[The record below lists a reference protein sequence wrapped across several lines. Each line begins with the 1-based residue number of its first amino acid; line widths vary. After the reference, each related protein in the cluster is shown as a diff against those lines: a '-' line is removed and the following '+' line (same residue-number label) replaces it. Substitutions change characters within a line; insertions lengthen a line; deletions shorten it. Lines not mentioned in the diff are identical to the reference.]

1 MTSTA
6 IPNKIEGTL
15 HKEADVINNTEK
27 RSDMIENGLVYFA
40 RKGSEDALGD
50 KICMRPDKANRH
62 GFICGAT
69 GTGKSVTLKVLAES
83 FSEIGVP
90 VFMSDVKGDMA
101 GIAAA
106 GEDNENMQSRLDRFE
121 IRDSFEY
128 KGYPVSV
135 FDIYAEKGTP
145 LRTTVS
151 EMGPQLFSQVLDLN
165 DTQTE
170 LMQVIFKIADD
181 LGLIL
186 TDTKDMKAMIQ
197 YAADHSD
204 EFKMDYGLI
213 PQQSASTIIRAIV
226 SLEAEGADMFFGEPA
241 IDIRDFFLTAPDGRG
256 IINIL
261 EAETLINKPRLYS
274 AFMLYLLSELF
285 EVLPEVGDPE
295 KPKIVFFFDEA
306 HLLFKNAS
314 KSLLEKIEQV
324 VKLIRSKG
332 VSIFF
337 VTQSPGDIP
346 GAVMSQL
353 GNKIEHGLHAYTP
366 AEQRALKAAADAFR
380 ENPEFNTEEQLQN
393 LGTGEAVVSMLD
405 EKGAPSMAEYV
416 FVLPPQSR
424 MGALTDE
431 ERADAIAG
439 SPLNDKYLEMVDNVS
454 AYEVITG
461 KAPAAQPQGEVIE
474 GGYTNV
480 SGIPAGE
487 MTARQMVEDAEAVE
501 ISVDVET
508 ADTAASQAAAQAAPE
523 QIEVQTEQAVK
534 ASGSKSKKKVKTYDD
549 EEAESGSGG
558 IGGLADNL
566 LGKSGTRQVVRSTGS
581 SIGREIGKTVGEAVL
596 GKKGRT
602 IGGNIGS
609 AIGRNLFGTLT
620 KKK

>member
-1 MTSTA
+1 MT
-6 IPNKIEGTL
+6 
-15 HKEADVINNTEK
+15 D
-27 RSDMIENGLVYFA
+27 NGLIYFA
-40 RKGSEDALGD
+40 RKGDGETLGD

-83 FSEIGVP
+83 FSELGVP

-101 GIAAA
+101 GIAVA
-106 GEDNENMQSRLDRFE
+106 GDDSESMQKKIDRFG
-121 IRDSFEY
+121 IRDTFTY
-128 KGYPVSV
+128 RGFPVSI

-151 EMGPQLFSQVLDLN
+151 EMGPVLFSQVLDLN

-186 TDTKDMKAMIQ
+186 TDTKDMKATLQ
-197 YAADHSD
+197 YCADHSA

-213 PQQSASTIIRAIV
+213 PQQSASAIIRAIV
-226 SLEAEGADMFFGEPA
+226 ALESEGADTFFGEPA

-261 EAETLINKPRLYS
+261 DAETLIIKPRLYS

-285 EVLPEVGDPE
+285 EMLPEVGDPE
-295 KPKIVFFFDEA
+295 KPKMVFFFDEA

-346 GAVMSQL
+346 GSVMSQL

-366 AEQRALKAAADAFR
+366 AEQKALNAAAEAFR
-380 ENPEFNTEEQLQN
+380 ENPEFDTKELMQS

-405 EKGAPSMAEYV
+405 EKGAPSVAEYA
-416 FVLPPQSR
+416 FILPPESR
-424 MGALTDE
+424 MGALSDE
-431 ERADAIAG
+431 ERRNAVSY
-439 SPLNDKYLEMVDNVS
+439 SPLNNKYLEMVDNVS

-461 KAPAAQPQGEVIE
+461 RVPGAAAAPGAGSYTAPDGQVYGNTSGIPAAEPAAQPAADDGITVELEPAVTQPAAREPKVRPAAKAEDE
-474 GGYTNV
+474 GGSTL
-480 SGIPAGE
+480 SDI
-487 MTARQMVEDAEAVE
+487 
-501 ISVDVET
+501 
-508 ADTAASQAAAQAAPE
+508 
-523 QIEVQTEQAVK
+523 
-534 ASGSKSKKKVKTYDD
+534 
-549 EEAESGSGG
+549 
-558 IGGLADNL
+558 ADNY
-566 LGKSGTRQVVRSTGS
+566 LGKSGTKQVIRSTGS
-581 SIGREIGKTVGEAVL
+581 TIGREIGKTIGEAVL

-609 AIGRNLFGTLT
+609 AIGRNLLGTLT
-620 KKK
+620 GRK

>member
-1 MTSTA
+1 
-6 IPNKIEGTL
+6 
-15 HKEADVINNTEK
+15 
-27 RSDMIENGLVYFA
+27 MIDNGLIYFA
-40 RKGSEDALGD
+40 RKIDGETLAD

-101 GIAAA
+101 GIAVA
-106 GEDNENMQSRLDRFE
+106 GEDNEGMQKRMDRFE
-121 IRDSFEY
+121 IRDSFNY
-128 KGYPVSV
+128 QGYPVSI

-181 LGLIL
+181 LGLVLI
-186 TDTKDMKAMIQ
+186 DTKDMKAMIQ

-261 EAETLINKPRLYS
+261 DAETLINKPRLYS

-285 EVLPEVGDPE
+285 ELLPEVGDPE

-380 ENPEFNTEEQLQN
+380 ENPAFNTEEQLQN
-393 LGTGEAVVSMLD
+393 LGTGEAVVSTLD
-405 EKGAPSMAEYV
+405 EKGAPSVAEYV
-416 FVLPPQSR
+416 AILPPQSR

-431 ERADAIAG
+431 ERSSAVEQ
-439 SPLNDKYLEMVDNVS
+439 SPLNSKYLEMVDNVS

-461 KAPAAQPQGEVIE
+461 KAQAAAPAGEPAP
-474 GGYTNV
+474 GGFTNV
-480 SGIPAGE
+480 SGIPEGE
-487 MTARQMVEDAEAVE
+487 TTRQIVLEAEQADA
-501 ISVDVET
+501 
-508 ADTAASQAAAQAAPE
+508 
-523 QIEVQTEQAVK
+523 IEVNVDLGEPSAT
-534 ASGSKSKKKVKTYDD
+534 ASKSKSKKSVET
-549 EEAESGSGG
+549 EESGG
-558 IGGLADNL
+558 IGGIAEGL
-566 LGKSGTRQVVRSTGS
+566 LGKSGARQVARSTGG

-620 KKK
+620 KK

>member
-1 MTSTA
+1 MRIVMSVKKGEKTKGSA
-6 IPNKIEGTL
+6 NKMVDNG
-15 HKEADVINNTEK
+15 
-27 RSDMIENGLVYFA
+27 MIYFA
-40 RKGSEDALGD
+40 RKGDGETLSDRIYL
-50 KICMRPDKANRH
+50 RPDKANRH

-83 FSEIGVP
+83 FSQLGVP

-101 GIAAA
+101 GIAVP
-106 GEDNENMQSRLDRFE
+106 GDDNEGMQKRLDRFE
-121 IRDSFEY
+121 IRDTFMY
-128 KGYPVSV
+128 QGYPVSI

-151 EMGPQLFSQVLDLN
+151 EMGPLLFSQVLDLN

-181 LGLIL
+181 LGLLLI
-186 TDTKDMKAMIQ
+186 DTKDMKATLQ
-197 YAADHSD
+197 YCADHSD

-213 PQQSASTIIRAIV
+213 PQQSASAIIRAIV
-226 SLEAEGADMFFGEPA
+226 ALESEGADRFFGEPA

-261 EAETLINKPRLYS
+261 DAETLINKPRLYS

-295 KPKIVFFFDEA
+295 KPKMVFFFDEA

-366 AEQRALKAAADAFR
+366 AEQKALQAAADAFR
-380 ENPEFNTEEQLQN
+380 ENPEFDTKALMQN
-393 LGTGEAVVSMLD
+393 LGTGEAVVSTLD
-405 EKGAPSMAEYV
+405 EKGAPSMAEYA
-416 FVLPPQSR
+416 FVLPPESR
-424 MGALTDE
+424 MGALTEE
-431 ERADAIAG
+431 ERTAAVAN
-439 SPLNDKYLEMVDNVS
+439 SPLNSKYLDMVDNIS
-454 AYEVITG
+454 AYERITG
-461 KAPAAQPQGEVIE
+461 RMPQAAAP
-474 GGYTNV
+474 GYTVTAPDGQVYGNT
-480 SGIPAGE
+480 SGIPA
-487 MTARQMVEDAEAVE
+487 AEPQAQPAATPYEAQPE
-501 ISVDVET
+501 ISIDVDTQYVQPVQPEPVT
-508 ADTAASQAAAQAAPE
+508 RPAAN
-523 QIEVQTEQAVK
+523 VQPV
-534 ASGSKSKKKVKTYDD
+534 D
-549 EEAESGSGG
+549 EGRSTLGE
-558 IGGLADNL
+558 IADNY
-566 LGKSGTRQVVRSTGS
+566 LGKAGTKQVIRSTGS
-581 SIGREIGKTVGEAVL
+581 TIGREIGKTIGEAVL

-609 AIGRNLFGTLT
+609 AIGRNLLGTLT
-620 KKK
+620 GSKK

>member
-1 MTSTA
+1 
-6 IPNKIEGTL
+6 
-15 HKEADVINNTEK
+15 
-27 RSDMIENGLVYFA
+27 MIDNGLIYFS
-40 RKGSEDALGD
+40 KKIDGEMLSD

-101 GIAAA
+101 GIAVA
-106 GEDNENMQSRLDRFE
+106 GEDNEGMQKRMDRFE
-121 IRDSFEY
+121 IRDSFNY
-128 KGYPVSV
+128 QGYPVSI

-181 LGLIL
+181 LGLVLI
-186 TDTKDMKAMIQ
+186 DTKDMKAMIQ

-261 EAETLINKPRLYS
+261 DAETLINKPRLYS

-285 EVLPEVGDPE
+285 ELLPEVGDPE

-380 ENPEFNTEEQLQN
+380 ENPAFNTEEQLQN
-393 LGTGEAVVSMLD
+393 LGTGEAVVSTLD
-405 EKGAPSMAEYV
+405 EKGAPSVAEYV
-416 FVLPPQSR
+416 AILPPQSR

-431 ERADAIAG
+431 ERTTAVEQ
-439 SPLNDKYLEMVDNVS
+439 SPLNCKYLEMVDNVS

-461 KAPAAQPQGEVIE
+461 KAQAAAPAGEPAP
-474 GGYTNV
+474 GGFTNV
-480 SGIPAGE
+480 SGIPEGE
-487 MTARQMVEDAEAVE
+487 TTRQIVLEAEQADAVE
-501 ISVDVET
+501 VNVDLAEP
-508 ADTAASQAAAQAAPE
+508 AAA
-523 QIEVQTEQAVK
+523 TSK
-534 ASGSKSKKKVKTYDD
+534 SKSKKSVET
-549 EEAESGSGG
+549 EESGG
-558 IGGLADNL
+558 IGGLAEGL
-566 LGKSGTRQVVRSTGS
+566 LGKSGARQVVRSTGG

-609 AIGRNLFGTLT
+609 AIGRNLFGTLS
-620 KKK
+620 KR

>member
-1 MTSTA
+1 MV
-6 IPNKIEGTL
+6 
-15 HKEADVINNTEK
+15 D
-27 RSDMIENGLVYFA
+27 NGMVYFA
-40 RKGSEDALGD
+40 RKGDGETLGD

-83 FSEIGVP
+83 FSQIGVP

-101 GIAAA
+101 GIAVA
-106 GEDNENMQSRLDRFE
+106 GDDSEGMQKRLDRFE
-121 IRDSFEY
+121 IRDEFQFR
-128 KGYPVSV
+128 GYPVSI
-135 FDIYAEKGTP
+135 FDIYAQKGTP

-151 EMGPQLFSQVLDLN
+151 EMGPLLFSQVLDLN

-186 TDTKDMKAMIQ
+186 IDTKDMKATLQ
-197 YAADHSD
+197 YCADHSD

-213 PQQSASTIIRAIV
+213 PQQSASAIIRAIV
-226 SLEAEGADMFFGEPA
+226 ALESEGADRFFGEPA

-261 EAETLINKPRLYS
+261 DAETLINKPRLYS

-295 KPKIVFFFDEA
+295 KPKMVFFFDEA

-366 AEQRALKAAADAFR
+366 AEQKALNAAAEAFR
-380 ENPEFNTEEQLQN
+380 VNPEFDTKELMQN
-393 LGTGEAVVSMLD
+393 LGTGEAVVSVLD
-405 EKGAPSMAEYV
+405 EKGAPSMAEYA
-416 FVLPPQSR
+416 FILPPESR
-424 MGALTDE
+424 MGAITDE
-431 ERADAIAG
+431 ERKSAVEY
-439 SPLNDKYLEMVDNVS
+439 SPLNSKYLEMVDNVS

-461 KAPAAQPQGEVIE
+461 RVPGAAAAPEAETITAPDGQVYGNTSGIPAAEPAPQPEISYDVETQPAAQPAVQHEVRPAAKAEEEGKSAIGE
-474 GGYTNV
+474 
-480 SGIPAGE
+480 
-487 MTARQMVEDAEAVE
+487 
-501 ISVDVET
+501 
-508 ADTAASQAAAQAAPE
+508 
-523 QIEVQTEQAVK
+523 
-534 ASGSKSKKKVKTYDD
+534 
-549 EEAESGSGG
+549 
-558 IGGLADNL
+558 LADSY
-566 LGKSGTRQVVRSTGS
+566 LGKSGTRQVIRSTGS
-581 SIGREIGKTVGEAVL
+581 TIGREIGKTIGEAVL

-609 AIGRNLFGTLT
+609 AIGRNLLGTLT
-620 KKK
+620 SKK

>member
-1 MTSTA
+1 
-6 IPNKIEGTL
+6 
-15 HKEADVINNTEK
+15 
-27 RSDMIENGLVYFA
+27 MIDNGMIYFA
-40 RKGSEDALGD
+40 REGNDEGVIGG

-83 FSEIGVP
+83 FSQLGVP

-101 GIAAA
+101 GIAVA
-106 GEDNENMQSRLDRFE
+106 GDDNEGMQKRLDRFS
-121 IRDSFEY
+121 IRDEFVYE
-128 KGYPVSV
+128 GYPVSI
-135 FDIYAEKGTP
+135 FDIYAQKGTP

-186 TDTKDMKAMIQ
+186 IDTKDMKAMLQ

-204 EFKMDYGLI
+204 DFKMDYGNI
-213 PQQSASTIIRAIV
+213 PQQTASTIIRAIV
-226 SLEAEGADMFFGEPA
+226 ALEAEGADKFFGEPA
-241 IDIRDFFLTAPDGRG
+241 IDIRDFFLQAPDGRG

-261 EAETLINKPRLYS
+261 DAETLINKPRLYS

-285 EVLPEVGDPE
+285 DVLPEIGNPE
-295 KPKIVFFFDEA
+295 KPRIVFFFDEA

-346 GAVMSQL
+346 NAVMSQL

-366 AEQRALKAAADAFR
+366 AEQRVVKAAADAFR
-380 ENPEFNTEEQLQN
+380 VNPEFDTEQLLLG
-393 LGTGEAVVSMLD
+393 LGTGEAVVSLLD
-405 EKGAPSMAEYV
+405 EKGAPSVAQHA
-416 FVLPPQSR
+416 FVLPPESR

-431 ERADAIAG
+431 ERATLVQESI
-439 SPLNDKYLEMVDNVS
+439 LNSKYETMIDDVS

-461 KAPAAQPQGEVIE
+461 RAAKTPVQAG
-474 GGYTNV
+474 GGYTYSADFNT
-480 SGIPAGE
+480 P
-487 MTARQMVEDAEAVE
+487 
-501 ISVDVET
+501 VET
-508 ADTAASQAAAQAAPE
+508 PQP
-523 QIEVQTEQAVK
+523 EQAVEVEVTQEREPEPEK
-534 ASGSKSKKKVKTYDD
+534 TVASAKEVEEQGSAIGNM
-549 EEAESGSGG
+549 AE
-558 IGGLADNL
+558 NL
-566 LGKSGTRQVVRSTGS
+566 LGRSGTRQVVRSTGG
-581 SIGREIGKTVGEAVL
+581 SIGREVGKVIGEAVL
-596 GKKGRT
+596 GKKGKT
-602 IGGNIGS
+602 IGGNIGAS
-609 AIGRNLFGTLT
+609 LGRNLFGTLFR
-620 KKK
+620 K

>member
-1 MTSTA
+1 MVD
-6 IPNKIEGTL
+6 NG
-15 HKEADVINNTEK
+15 
-27 RSDMIENGLVYFA
+27 MIYFA
-40 RKGSEDALGD
+40 RKGNGETLSD

-101 GIAAA
+101 GIAVP
-106 GEDNENMQSRLDRFE
+106 GTDSEGMQKRLDRFE
-121 IRDSFEY
+121 IRDSFTY
-128 KGYPVSV
+128 RGFPVSI
-135 FDIYAEKGTP
+135 FDIYAQNGTP

-151 EMGPQLFSQVLDLN
+151 EMGPMLFSQVLDLN

-186 TDTKDMKAMIQ
+186 TDTKDMKATLQ
-197 YAADHSD
+197 YCADHSS

-213 PQQSASTIIRAIV
+213 PQQSASAIIRAIV
-226 SLEAEGADMFFGEPA
+226 ALESEGADIFFGEPA
-241 IDIRDFFLTAPDGRG
+241 IDIRDLFLTAPDGRG

-261 EAETLINKPRLYS
+261 DAETLINKPRLYS

-295 KPKIVFFFDEA
+295 KPKMVFFFDEA

-366 AEQRALKAAADAFR
+366 AEQKALNAAADAFR
-380 ENPEFNTEEQLQN
+380 ENPAFDTKELMQN

-405 EKGAPSMAEYV
+405 EKGAPSVAEYA
-416 FVLPPQSR
+416 FILPPESR
-424 MGALTDE
+424 MGAITEE
-431 ERADAIAG
+431 ERRNAVDY
-439 SPLNDKYLEMVDNVS
+439 SPLNNKYLTMVDNVS

-461 KAPAAQPQGEVIE
+461 RVPGAAAAPGAGS
-474 GGYTNV
+474 YTAPDGQVYGNT
-480 SGIPAGE
+480 SGIPA
-487 MTARQMVEDAEAVE
+487 AEP
-501 ISVDVET
+501 S
-508 ADTAASQAAAQAAPE
+508 AQAADDGGIMIDYEPA
-523 QIEVQTEQAVK
+523 QQPVQQP
-534 ASGSKSKKKVKTYDD
+534 KVKPAAKA
-549 EEAESGSGG
+549 EEESRST
-558 IGGLADNL
+558 IGEIADNY
-566 LGKSGTRQVVRSTGS
+566 LGKSGTKQVIRSTGS
-581 SIGREIGKTVGEAVL
+581 TIGREIGKTIGEAVL

-609 AIGRNLFGTLT
+609 AIGRNLLGTLT
-620 KKK
+620 GKK

>member
-1 MTSTA
+1 MITPHILRREAAKGALMTDNGLIYFA
-6 IPNKIEGTL
+6 RNG
-15 HKEADVINNTEK
+15 KEADSSEK
-27 RSDMIENGLVYFA
+27 LY
-40 RKGSEDALGD
+40 L
-50 KICMRPDKANRH
+50 RPDKANRH
-62 GFICGAT
+62 GFIGGAT

-83 FSEIGVP
+83 FSQLGVP

-101 GIAAA
+101 GIAVP
-106 GEDNENMQSRLDRFE
+106 GDDSEGMQKRIDRFA
-121 IRDSFEY
+121 IRDTFRYE
-128 KGYPVSV
+128 GYPVSI
-135 FDIYAEKGTP
+135 FDIYCEKGTP

-186 TDTKDMKAMIQ
+186 TDTKDMKAMLQ
-197 YAADHSD
+197 YAADHSSD
-204 EFKMDYGLI
+204 FKMDYGNI

-226 SLEAEGADMFFGEPA
+226 ALEAEGADKFFGEPA

-261 EAETLINKPRLYS
+261 DAETLINKPRLYS

-295 KPKIVFFFDEA
+295 KPKMVFFFDEA

-337 VTQSPGDIP
+337 ITQSPGDIP
-346 GAVMSQL
+346 NGVMSQL

-366 AEQRALKAAADAFR
+366 AEQRVVKAAADSFRVNPAFD
-380 ENPEFNTEEQLQN
+380 TEELLLS
-393 LGTGEAVVSMLD
+393 LGTGEAVVSVLD
-405 EKGAPSMAEYV
+405 EKGAPSMAEHA
-416 FVLPPQSR
+416 FILPPESR
-424 MGALTDE
+424 MGPLGDE
-431 ERADAIAG
+431 ERAELVRQSI
-439 SPLNDKYLEMVDNVS
+439 LNSKYEFMVENVS

-461 KAPAAQPQGEVIE
+461 KTAAPAPAGGGYTYSADFNTPAPSPAPAAGMQQTAHEEEITFDYETDV
-474 GGYTNV
+474 
-480 SGIPAGE
+480 
-487 MTARQMVEDAEAVE
+487 ARQHEALKARMPEPEAPVKK
-501 ISVDVET
+501 S
-508 ADTAASQAAAQAAPE
+508 SGKAAAAE
-523 QIEVQTEQAVK
+523 EEVVE
-534 ASGSKSKKKVKTYDD
+534 
-549 EEAESGSGG
+549 ESGRS
-558 IGGLADNL
+558 IGDIADNF
-566 LGKSGTRQVVRSTGS
+566 LGKSGTRQVMRSTGGT
-581 SIGREIGKTVGEAVL
+581 IGREIGKTVGEAVL

-609 AIGRNLFGTLT
+609 AIGRNLFGTLSRR
-620 KKK
+620 K

>member
-1 MTSTA
+1 MVD
-6 IPNKIEGTL
+6 NG
-15 HKEADVINNTEK
+15 
-27 RSDMIENGLVYFA
+27 MIYFA
-40 RKGSEDALGD
+40 RKGDGETLSD
-50 KICMRPDKANRH
+50 KIYMRPDKANRH

-83 FSEIGVP
+83 FSQIGVP

-101 GIAAA
+101 GIAVP
-106 GEDNENMQSRLDRFE
+106 GDDNEGMQKRLDRFE
-121 IRDSFEY
+121 IRDSFQFR
-128 KGYPVSV
+128 GFPVSI
-135 FDIYAEKGTP
+135 FDIYSEKGTP

-151 EMGPQLFSQVLDLN
+151 EMGPLLFSQVLDLN

-181 LGLIL
+181 LGLVL
-186 TDTKDMKAMIQ
+186 TDTKDMKATLQ
-197 YAADHSD
+197 YCADHSD
-204 EFKMDYGLI
+204 DFKMDYGLI
-213 PQQSASTIIRAIV
+213 PQQSTSAIIRAIV
-226 SLEAEGADMFFGEPA
+226 ALESEGADTFFGEPA

-261 EAETLINKPRLYS
+261 DAETLINKPRLYS

-295 KPKIVFFFDEA
+295 KPKMVFFFDEA

-366 AEQRALKAAADAFR
+366 AEQKALQAASDAFR
-380 ENPEFNTEEQLQN
+380 ENPAFNTKELMQN
-393 LGTGEAVVSMLD
+393 LGTGEAVVSTLD
-405 EKGAPSMAEYV
+405 ENGAPSMAEYA
-416 FVLPPQSR
+416 FVLPPESR

-431 ERADAIAG
+431 ERRNAVDY
-439 SPLNDKYLEMVDNVS
+439 SPLNNKYLNMVDNVS

-461 KAPAAQPQGEVIE
+461 RVPGAAAAAESTVTAPDGQVYGN
-474 GGYTNV
+474 T
-480 SGIPAGE
+480 SGIPE
-487 MTARQMVEDAEAVE
+487 PEPAVQPE
-501 ISVDVET
+501 ISYDVET
-508 ADTAASQAAAQAAPE
+508 QPA
-523 QIEVQTEQAVK
+523 VQP
-534 ASGSKSKKKVKTYDD
+534 KVKPAAKAEDD
-549 EEAESGSGG
+549 GKST
-558 IGGLADNL
+558 IGEIADNY
-566 LGKSGTRQVVRSTGS
+566 LGKSGTKQVIRSTGS
-581 SIGREIGKTVGEAVL
+581 TIGREIGKTIGEAVL

-609 AIGRNLFGTLT
+609 AIGRNLLGTLT
-620 KKK
+620 GKK

>member
-1 MTSTA
+1 MT
-6 IPNKIEGTL
+6 
-15 HKEADVINNTEK
+15 D
-27 RSDMIENGLVYFA
+27 NGLIYFA
-40 RKGSEDALGD
+40 RNGIDPAVSE
-50 KICMRPDKANRH
+50 KIYLRPDKANRH

-83 FSEIGVP
+83 FSQLGVP

-101 GIAAA
+101 GIAVA
-106 GEDNENMQSRLDRFE
+106 GDDSEGMQKRLDRFG
-121 IRDSFEY
+121 IRDVFTYE
-128 KGYPVSV
+128 GYPVSI
-135 FDIYAEKGTP
+135 FDIYCDKGTP

-181 LGLIL
+181 LGLLLI
-186 TDTKDMKAMIQ
+186 DTKDMKAMLQ
-197 YAADHSD
+197 YAADHNAD
-204 EFKMDYGLI
+204 FKMDYGNI
-213 PQQSASTIIRAIV
+213 PQQSASAIIRAIV
-226 SLEAEGADMFFGEPA
+226 ALEAEGADRFFGEPA
-241 IDIRDFFLTAPDGRG
+241 VDIRDFFLTAPDGRG

-261 EAETLINKPRLYS
+261 DAETLINKPRLYS

-295 KPKIVFFFDEA
+295 KPKMVFFFDEA

-346 GAVMSQL
+346 NAVMAQL

-366 AEQRALKAAADAFR
+366 AEQRVVKAAAESFR
-380 ENPEFNTEEQLQN
+380 VNPEFDTEELLLS
-393 LGTGEAVVSMLD
+393 LGTGEAVVSTLD
-405 EKGAPSMAEYV
+405 EKGAPSMAQHA
-416 FVLPPQSR
+416 FVLPPESR
-424 MGALTDE
+424 MGALEDA
-431 ERADAIAG
+431 ERAEIVKN
-439 SPLNDKYLEMVDNVS
+439 SVLNSKYETMIDSVS

-461 KAPAAQPQGEVIE
+461 KTPAAPAAAAGSGYTYSADFNTPASPAAAPAEAAYAGQASSPEYGQTEPDSYDQGAAADSGEITIDVEMEVAKQHEALNQRFPAEEPEAKSTKKSSKAARAEVIE
-474 GGYTNV
+474 EEESTGRSIGD
-480 SGIPAGE
+480 
-487 MTARQMVEDAEAVE
+487 M
-501 ISVDVET
+501 
-508 ADTAASQAAAQAAPE
+508 ADSF
-523 QIEVQTEQAVK
+523 
-534 ASGSKSKKKVKTYDD
+534 
-549 EEAESGSGG
+549 
-558 IGGLADNL
+558 
-566 LGKSGTRQVVRSTGS
+566 LGKSGTRQVMRSTGG
-581 SIGREIGKTVGEAVL
+581 SIGREIGKTIGEAVL

-620 KKK
+620 RKR

>member
-1 MTSTA
+1 MVD
-6 IPNKIEGTL
+6 NG
-15 HKEADVINNTEK
+15 
-27 RSDMIENGLVYFA
+27 MIYFA
-40 RKGSEDALGD
+40 RKGDGETLSD
-50 KICMRPDKANRH
+50 KIYMRPDKANRH

-83 FSEIGVP
+83 FSELGVP

-101 GIAAA
+101 GVAVP
-106 GEDNENMQSRLDRFE
+106 GTDNEGMQKRLDRFE
-121 IRDSFEY
+121 IRDTFRFR
-128 KGYPVSV
+128 GYPVSI
-135 FDIYAEKGTP
+135 FDIYSDKGTP

-151 EMGPQLFSQVLDLN
+151 EMGPLLFSQVLDLN

-181 LGLIL
+181 LGLVLI
-186 TDTKDMKAMIQ
+186 DTKDMKATLQ
-197 YAADHSD
+197 YCADHSD

-213 PQQSASTIIRAIV
+213 PQQSTSAIIRAIV
-226 SLEAEGADMFFGEPA
+226 ALESEGADMFFGEPA

-261 EAETLINKPRLYS
+261 DAETLINKPRLYS

-295 KPKIVFFFDEA
+295 KPKMVFFFDEA

-366 AEQRALKAAADAFR
+366 AEQKALQAAADAFR
-380 ENPEFNTEEQLQN
+380 ENPEFDTKELMQN
-393 LGTGEAVVSMLD
+393 LGTGEAVVSTLD
-405 EKGAPSMAEYV
+405 EKGAPSVAEYA
-416 FVLPPQSR
+416 FVLPPESR

-431 ERADAIAG
+431 ERRNAIDY
-439 SPLNDKYLEMVDNVS
+439 SPLNNKYLNMVDNVS

-461 KAPAAQPQGEVIE
+461 RVPGAAAGGASTITAPDGQVYGN
-474 GGYTNV
+474 T
-480 SGIPAGE
+480 SGIPE
-487 MTARQMVEDAEAVE
+487 PEPAVQPE
-501 ISVDVET
+501 ISYDVDTQPAVQPKVRP
-508 ADTAASQAAAQAAPE
+508 AA
-523 QIEVQTEQAVK
+523 K
-534 ASGSKSKKKVKTYDD
+534 AEDD
-549 EEAESGSGG
+549 GRST
-558 IGGLADNL
+558 IGEIADNY
-566 LGKSGTRQVVRSTGS
+566 LGKAGTKQVIRSTGS
-581 SIGREIGKTVGEAVL
+581 TIGREIGKTIGEAVL

-609 AIGRNLFGTLT
+609 AIGRNLLGTLT
-620 KKK
+620 SKK

>member
-1 MTSTA
+1 MV
-6 IPNKIEGTL
+6 
-15 HKEADVINNTEK
+15 D
-27 RSDMIENGLVYFA
+27 NGLIYFA
-40 RKGSEDALGD
+40 RKGDGETLGD
-50 KICMRPDKANRH
+50 RICMRPDKANRH

-83 FSEIGVP
+83 FSELGVP

-101 GIAAA
+101 GIAVP
-106 GEDNENMQSRLDRFE
+106 GTDSEGMQKRIDRFE
-121 IRDSFEY
+121 IRDTFSYRGF
-128 KGYPVSV
+128 PVSI
-135 FDIYAEKGTP
+135 FDIYAQNGTP

-151 EMGPQLFSQVLDLN
+151 EMGPLLFSQVLDLN

-186 TDTKDMKAMIQ
+186 IDTKDMKTTLQ
-197 YAADHSD
+197 YCADHSA

-213 PQQSASTIIRAIV
+213 PQQSASAIIRAIV
-226 SLEAEGADMFFGEPA
+226 ALESEGADIFFGEPA
-241 IDIRDFFLTAPDGRG
+241 IDIRDLFLTAPDGRG

-261 EAETLINKPRLYS
+261 DAETLINKPRLYS

-295 KPKIVFFFDEA
+295 KPKMVFFFDEA

-314 KSLLEKIEQV
+314 KVLLEKIEQV

-366 AEQRALKAAADAFR
+366 AEQKALNAAADAFR
-380 ENPEFNTEEQLQN
+380 ENPEFDTKELMQN

-405 EKGAPSMAEYV
+405 EKGAPSVAEYA
-416 FVLPPQSR
+416 FVLPPESR
-424 MGALTDE
+424 MGALSEE
-431 ERADAIAG
+431 ERRNAVDY
-439 SPLNDKYLEMVDNVS
+439 SPLNNKYLVMVDNIS

-461 KAPAAQPQGEVIE
+461 RVPGAAASGAGSYTAPDGQVYGN
-474 GGYTNV
+474 T
-480 SGIPAGE
+480 SGIPA
-487 MTARQMVEDAEAVE
+487 AEPPA
-501 ISVDVET
+501 
-508 ADTAASQAAAQAAPE
+508 QAAADEGITVDYEPAP
-523 QIEVQTEQAVK
+523 QPVQQP
-534 ASGSKSKKKVKTYDD
+534 KVKPAAKAED
-549 EEAESGSGG
+549 EGRST
-558 IGGLADNL
+558 IGEIADNY
-566 LGKSGTRQVVRSTGS
+566 LGKTGTKQVIRSTGS
-581 SIGREIGKTVGEAVL
+581 TIGREIGKTIGEAVL

-609 AIGRNLFGTLT
+609 AIGRNLLGTLT
-620 KKK
+620 SRK

>member
-1 MTSTA
+1 MVD
-6 IPNKIEGTL
+6 NG
-15 HKEADVINNTEK
+15 
-27 RSDMIENGLVYFA
+27 MIYFA
-40 RKGSEDALGD
+40 RKGDGESLSD

-83 FSEIGVP
+83 FSQIGVP

-101 GIAAA
+101 GIAVP
-106 GEDNENMQSRLDRFE
+106 GEDNEGMQKRLDRFE
-121 IRDSFEY
+121 IRDSFEFR
-128 KGYPVSV
+128 GFPVSI
-135 FDIYAEKGTP
+135 FDIYSDKGTP

-151 EMGPQLFSQVLDLN
+151 EMGPLLFSQVLDLN

-181 LGLIL
+181 LGLVL
-186 TDTKDMKAMIQ
+186 TDTKDMKATLQ
-197 YAADHSD
+197 YCADHSD

-213 PQQSASTIIRAIV
+213 PQQSTSAIIRAIV
-226 SLEAEGADMFFGEPA
+226 ALESEGADKFFGEPA

-261 EAETLINKPRLYS
+261 DAETLINKPRLYS

-295 KPKIVFFFDEA
+295 KPKMVFFFDEA

-366 AEQRALKAAADAFR
+366 AEQKALQAASDAFR
-380 ENPEFNTEEQLQN
+380 ENPAFNTKELMQN
-393 LGTGEAVVSMLD
+393 LGTGEAVVSTLD
-405 EKGAPSMAEYV
+405 ENGAPSMAEYA
-416 FVLPPQSR
+416 FVLPPESR

-431 ERADAIAG
+431 ERRNAVDY
-439 SPLNDKYLEMVDNVS
+439 SPLNNKYLNMVDNVS

-461 KAPAAQPQGEVIE
+461 RVPGAAVAAESTVTAPDGQVYGN
-474 GGYTNV
+474 T
-480 SGIPAGE
+480 SGIPE
-487 MTARQMVEDAEAVE
+487 PEPAVQPE
-501 ISVDVET
+501 ISYDVET
-508 ADTAASQAAAQAAPE
+508 QPA
-523 QIEVQTEQAVK
+523 VQP
-534 ASGSKSKKKVKTYDD
+534 KVKPAAKAEDD
-549 EEAESGSGG
+549 GKST
-558 IGGLADNL
+558 IGEIADNY
-566 LGKSGTRQVVRSTGS
+566 LGKSGTKQVIRSTGS
-581 SIGREIGKTVGEAVL
+581 TIGREIGKTIGEAVL

-609 AIGRNLFGTLT
+609 AIGRNLLGTLSS
-620 KKK
+620 KK

>member
-1 MTSTA
+1 MPERRMCICVTGCAKPMT
-6 IPNKIEGTL
+6 
-15 HKEADVINNTEK
+15 D
-27 RSDMIENGLVYFA
+27 NGLIYFA
-40 RKGSEDALGD
+40 RNGKEAASSE

-101 GIAAA
+101 GIAVA
-106 GEDNENMQSRLDRFE
+106 GDDNEGMQKRLDRFG
-121 IRDSFEY
+121 ICDIFNY
-128 KGYPVSV
+128 QGYPVSI
-135 FDIYAEKGTP
+135 FDIYSEKGTP

-186 TDTKDMKAMIQ
+186 TDTKDMKAMLQ
-197 YAADHSD
+197 YAADHNAD
-204 EFKMDYGLI
+204 FKMDYGNI
-213 PQQSASTIIRAIV
+213 PQQSASAIIRAIV
-226 SLEAEGADMFFGEPA
+226 ALESEGADRFFGEPA

-261 EAETLINKPRLYS
+261 DAETLINKPRLYS

-295 KPKIVFFFDEA
+295 KPKMVFFFDEA

-314 KSLLEKIEQV
+314 KTLLEKIEQV

-346 GAVMSQL
+346 NAVMAQL

-366 AEQRALKAAADAFR
+366 AEQRVVKAAAEAFR
-380 ENPEFNTEEQLQN
+380 VNPEFDTEELLLN
-393 LGTGEAVVSMLD
+393 LATGEAVVSVLD
-405 EKGAPSMAEYV
+405 ENGAPSMAQHAY
-416 FVLPPQSR
+416 VLPPESR
-424 MGALTDE
+424 MGPLEDA
-431 ERADAIAG
+431 ERAELVQKSI
-439 SPLNDKYLEMVDNVS
+439 LNSKYETMIDSVS

-461 KAPAAQPQGEVIE
+461 KTPQAPAGASAGGGYTYSADFNTPVQATPQTDAAYEAEADQSAEAAPAADGEITFDVDMEVAKQHEQLNSRFPQEETESKASKKGSSKAAKADAEEEE
-474 GGYTNV
+474 GGR
-480 SGIPAGE
+480 SLGD
-487 MTARQMVEDAEAVE
+487 M
-501 ISVDVET
+501 
-508 ADTAASQAAAQAAPE
+508 ADSF
-523 QIEVQTEQAVK
+523 
-534 ASGSKSKKKVKTYDD
+534 
-549 EEAESGSGG
+549 
-558 IGGLADNL
+558 
-566 LGKSGTRQVVRSTGS
+566 LGKSGTRQVMRSTGG
-581 SIGREIGKTVGEAVL
+581 SIGREIGKSIGEAVL

-620 KKK
+620 KRK

>member
-1 MTSTA
+1 MV
-6 IPNKIEGTL
+6 
-15 HKEADVINNTEK
+15 D
-27 RSDMIENGLVYFA
+27 NGLIYFA
-40 RKGSEDALGD
+40 RKGDGETLGD

-83 FSEIGVP
+83 FSQIGVP

-101 GIAAA
+101 GIAVP
-106 GEDNENMQSRLDRFE
+106 GDDNEGMQKRLDRFD
-121 IRDSFEY
+121 IRDTFRFR
-128 KGYPVSV
+128 GYPVSI
-135 FDIYAEKGTP
+135 FDIYAQKGTP

-151 EMGPQLFSQVLDLN
+151 EMGPLLFSQVLDLN

-186 TDTKDMKAMIQ
+186 IDTKDMKATLQ
-197 YAADHSD
+197 YCADHSD

-213 PQQSASTIIRAIV
+213 PQQSASAIIRAIV
-226 SLEAEGADMFFGEPA
+226 ALESEGADGFFGEPA

-261 EAETLINKPRLYS
+261 DAETLINKPRLYS

-295 KPKIVFFFDEA
+295 KPKMVFFFDEA

-366 AEQRALKAAADAFR
+366 AEQKALQAAADAFR
-380 ENPEFNTEEQLQN
+380 ENPEFDTKELMQN
-393 LGTGEAVVSMLD
+393 LGTGEAVVSVLD
-405 EKGAPSMAEYV
+405 EKGAPSMAEYA
-416 FVLPPQSR
+416 FVLPPESR
-424 MGALTDE
+424 MGAISEE
-431 ERADAIAG
+431 ERRNAVDY
-439 SPLNDKYLEMVDNVS
+439 SPLHNKYLNMVDNVS
-454 AYEVITG
+454 AYEIITG
-461 KAPAAQPQGEVIE
+461 RVPGGQAAASGTVTAPDGQVYGNTSGIPEPEPAAPAAAE
-474 GGYTNV
+474 G
-480 SGIPAGE
+480 
-487 MTARQMVEDAEAVE
+487 
-501 ISVDVET
+501 ISVEV
-508 ADTAASQAAAQAAPE
+508 DTQTYAEPE
-523 QIEVQTEQAVK
+523 QP
-534 ASGSKSKKKVKTYDD
+534 KVKPMAKAEDD
-549 EEAESGSGG
+549 GRTT
-558 IGGLADNL
+558 IGEIADNY
-566 LGKSGTRQVVRSTGS
+566 LGKSGTKQVIRSTGS
-581 SIGREIGKTVGEAVL
+581 TIGREIGKTIGEAVL

-609 AIGRNLFGTLT
+609 AIGRNLLGTLT
-620 KKK
+620 SSKK

>member
-1 MTSTA
+1 MVD
-6 IPNKIEGTL
+6 NG
-15 HKEADVINNTEK
+15 
-27 RSDMIENGLVYFA
+27 MIYFA
-40 RKGSEDALGD
+40 RKGDGETLSD
-50 KICMRPDKANRH
+50 KIYMRPDKANRH

-83 FSEIGVP
+83 FSELGVP

-101 GIAAA
+101 GVAVP
-106 GEDNENMQSRLDRFE
+106 GTDNEGMQKRLDRFE
-121 IRDSFEY
+121 IRDTFRFR
-128 KGYPVSV
+128 GYPVSI
-135 FDIYAEKGTP
+135 FDIYSDKGTP

-151 EMGPQLFSQVLDLN
+151 EMGPLLFSQVLDLN

-181 LGLIL
+181 LGLVLI
-186 TDTKDMKAMIQ
+186 DTKDMKATLQ
-197 YAADHSD
+197 YCADHSD

-213 PQQSASTIIRAIV
+213 PQQSTSAIIRAIV
-226 SLEAEGADMFFGEPA
+226 ALESEGADMFFGEPA

-261 EAETLINKPRLYS
+261 DAETLINKPRLYS

-295 KPKIVFFFDEA
+295 KPKMVFFFDEA

-366 AEQRALKAAADAFR
+366 AEQKALQAAADAFR
-380 ENPEFNTEEQLQN
+380 ENPAFDTKELMQN
-393 LGTGEAVVSMLD
+393 LGTGEAVVSTLD
-405 EKGAPSMAEYV
+405 EKGAPSVAEYA
-416 FVLPPQSR
+416 FVLPPESR

-431 ERADAIAG
+431 ERRNAIDY
-439 SPLNDKYLEMVDNVS
+439 SPLNNKYLNMVDNVS

-461 KAPAAQPQGEVIE
+461 RVPGAAAGGASTITAPDGQVYGN
-474 GGYTNV
+474 T
-480 SGIPAGE
+480 SGIPE
-487 MTARQMVEDAEAVE
+487 PEPAVQPE
-501 ISVDVET
+501 ISYDVDTQPAVQPKVRP
-508 ADTAASQAAAQAAPE
+508 AA
-523 QIEVQTEQAVK
+523 K
-534 ASGSKSKKKVKTYDD
+534 AEDD
-549 EEAESGSGG
+549 GRST
-558 IGGLADNL
+558 IGEIADNY
-566 LGKSGTRQVVRSTGS
+566 LGKAGTKQVIRSTGS
-581 SIGREIGKTVGEAVL
+581 TIGREIGKTIGEAVL

-609 AIGRNLFGTLT
+609 AIGRNLLGTLT
-620 KKK
+620 SKK

>member
-1 MTSTA
+1 MVD
-6 IPNKIEGTL
+6 NG
-15 HKEADVINNTEK
+15 
-27 RSDMIENGLVYFA
+27 MIYFA
-40 RKGSEDALGD
+40 RKGDGETLSD
-50 KICMRPDKANRH
+50 KIYMRPDKANRH

-83 FSEIGVP
+83 FSELGVP

-101 GIAAA
+101 GVAVP
-106 GEDNENMQSRLDRFE
+106 GTDNEGMQKRLDRFE
-121 IRDSFEY
+121 IRDTFQFR
-128 KGYPVSV
+128 GYPVSI
-135 FDIYAEKGTP
+135 FDIYSDKGTP

-151 EMGPQLFSQVLDLN
+151 EMGPLLFSQVLDLN

-181 LGLIL
+181 LGLVLI
-186 TDTKDMKAMIQ
+186 DTKDMKATLQ
-197 YAADHSD
+197 YCADHSD

-213 PQQSASTIIRAIV
+213 PQQSTSAIIRAIV
-226 SLEAEGADMFFGEPA
+226 ALESEGADMFFGEPA

-261 EAETLINKPRLYS
+261 DAETLINKPRLYS

-295 KPKIVFFFDEA
+295 KPKMVFFFDEA

-366 AEQRALKAAADAFR
+366 AEQKALQAAADAFR
-380 ENPEFNTEEQLQN
+380 ENPAFDTKELMQN
-393 LGTGEAVVSMLD
+393 LGTGEAVVSTLD
-405 EKGAPSMAEYV
+405 EKGAPSVAEYA
-416 FVLPPQSR
+416 FVLPPESR

-431 ERADAIAG
+431 ERRNAIDY
-439 SPLNDKYLEMVDNVS
+439 SPLNNKYLNMVDNVS

-461 KAPAAQPQGEVIE
+461 RVPGAAAGGASTITAPDGQVYGN
-474 GGYTNV
+474 T
-480 SGIPAGE
+480 SGIPE
-487 MTARQMVEDAEAVE
+487 PEPAVQPE
-501 ISVDVET
+501 ISYDVDTQPAVQPKVRP
-508 ADTAASQAAAQAAPE
+508 AA
-523 QIEVQTEQAVK
+523 K
-534 ASGSKSKKKVKTYDD
+534 AEDD
-549 EEAESGSGG
+549 GRST
-558 IGGLADNL
+558 IGEIADNY
-566 LGKSGTRQVVRSTGS
+566 LGKAGTKQVIRSTGS
-581 SIGREIGKTVGEAVL
+581 TIGREIGKTIGEAVL

-609 AIGRNLFGTLT
+609 AIGRNLLGTLT
-620 KKK
+620 SKK

>member
-1 MTSTA
+1 MT
-6 IPNKIEGTL
+6 
-15 HKEADVINNTEK
+15 D
-27 RSDMIENGLVYFA
+27 NGLIYFA
-40 RKGSEDALGD
+40 RKGDGTTLGD

-101 GIAAA
+101 GIAVP
-106 GEDNENMQSRLDRFE
+106 GDDNEKMQERLDRFE
-121 IRDSFEY
+121 IRDEFEY
-128 KGYPVSV
+128 RGFPVSV
-135 FDIYAEKGTP
+135 FDIYAQKGTP

-151 EMGPQLFSQVLDLN
+151 EMGPVLFSQVLDLN

-186 TDTKDMKAMIQ
+186 IDTKDMKATLQ
-197 YAADHSD
+197 YCADHSD

-213 PQQSASTIIRAIV
+213 PQQSASAIIRAIV
-226 SLEAEGADMFFGEPA
+226 ALESEGADRFFGEPA

-261 EAETLINKPRLYS
+261 DAETLINKPRLYS

-295 KPKIVFFFDEA
+295 KPKMVFFFDEA

-346 GAVMSQL
+346 GSVMSQL

-366 AEQRALKAAADAFR
+366 AEQKALNAAAEAFR
-380 ENPEFNTEEQLQN
+380 ENPEFDTKELMQN

-405 EKGAPSMAEYV
+405 EKGAPSVAEYA
-416 FVLPPQSR
+416 FVLPPESR
-424 MGALTDE
+424 MGALSDE
-431 ERADAIAG
+431 ERKTAVDN
-439 SPLNDKYLEMVDNVS
+439 SPLNSKYLEMVDNVS

-461 KAPAAQPQGEVIE
+461 RVPGTGAAASGTVTGPDGQVYGN
-474 GGYTNV
+474 T
-480 SGIPAGE
+480 SGIP
-487 MTARQMVEDAEAVE
+487 DAAPQ
-501 ISVDVET
+501 
-508 ADTAASQAAAQAAPE
+508 AQAAADGGITVDIDTGTEAAPAE
-523 QIEVQTEQAVK
+523 PAAPKRKVQTKAEQEEG
-534 ASGSKSKKKVKTYDD
+534 GSVLGD
-549 EEAESGSGG
+549 
-558 IGGLADNL
+558 LADNY
-566 LGKSGTRQVVRSTGS
+566 LGKSGTRQVIRSTGS
-581 SIGREIGKTVGEAVL
+581 TIGREIGKTIGEAVL

-609 AIGRNLFGTLT
+609 AIGRNLLGTLT
-620 KKK
+620 GKRK

>member
-1 MTSTA
+1 MT
-6 IPNKIEGTL
+6 
-15 HKEADVINNTEK
+15 
-27 RSDMIENGLVYFA
+27 ENGLIYFA
-40 RKGSEDALGD
+40 RNGREADSSE
-50 KICMRPDKANRH
+50 KIYLRPDKANRH
-62 GFICGAT
+62 GFIGGAT

-83 FSEIGVP
+83 FSQIGVP

-101 GIAAA
+101 GIAVP
-106 GEDNENMQSRLDRFE
+106 GDDNEGMQSRIDRFD
-121 IRDSFEY
+121 IRDTFRY
-128 KGYPVSV
+128 DGYPVSI
-135 FDIYAEKGTP
+135 FDIYCDKGTP

-181 LGLIL
+181 LGLVL
-186 TDTKDMKAMIQ
+186 TDTKDMKAMLQ
-197 YAADHSD
+197 YAADHSA
-204 EFKMDYGLI
+204 EFKMDYGNI

-226 SLEAEGADMFFGEPA
+226 ALEAEGADKFFGEPA

-261 EAETLINKPRLYS
+261 DAETLINKPRLYS

-295 KPKIVFFFDEA
+295 KPKMVFFFDEA

-337 VTQSPGDIP
+337 ITQSPGDIP
-346 GAVMSQL
+346 NGVMSQL
-353 GNKIEHGLHAYTP
+353 SNKIEHGLHAYTP
-366 AEQRALKAAADAFR
+366 AEQRVVKAAADSFRVNPAFD
-380 ENPEFNTEEQLQN
+380 TEELLLG
-393 LGTGEAVVSMLD
+393 LGTGEAIVSVLD
-405 EKGAPSMAEYV
+405 EKGAPSMAEHA
-416 FVLPPQSR
+416 FILPPESR
-424 MGALTDE
+424 MGPLEDE
-431 ERADAIAG
+431 ERAEIVRQ
-439 SPLNDKYLEMVDNVS
+439 SVLNSKYEFMVENVS

-461 KAPAAQPQGEVIE
+461 KTAAPAPAG
-474 GGYTNV
+474 GGYTYSADFNTPAPV
-480 SGIPAGE
+480 SPADVQQTDGDVE
-487 MTARQMVEDAEAVE
+487 ITVDYETDVARQHEALK
-501 ISVDVET
+501 
-508 ADTAASQAAAQAAPE
+508 AKMPE
-523 QIEVQTEQAVK
+523 PEEPVKK
-534 ASGSKSKKKVKTYDD
+534 ASGKKIVAED
-549 EEAESGSGG
+549 EVTVETGRS
-558 IGGLADNL
+558 IGDLADNF
-566 LGKSGTRQVVRSTGS
+566 LGKSGTRQVMRSTGG

-609 AIGRNLFGTLT
+609 AIGRNLFGTLSRR
-620 KKK
+620 K

>member
-1 MTSTA
+1 
-6 IPNKIEGTL
+6 
-15 HKEADVINNTEK
+15 
-27 RSDMIENGLVYFA
+27 MIDNGLIYFS
-40 RKGSEDALGD
+40 KKIDGEMLSD
-50 KICMRPDKANRH
+50 KICMRPDKSNRH

-101 GIAAA
+101 GIAVA
-106 GEDNENMQSRLDRFE
+106 GEDNEGMQARLDRFE
-121 IRDSFEY
+121 IRDSFNY
-128 KGYPVSV
+128 QGYPVSV
-135 FDIYAEKGTP
+135 FDIYEEKGTP

-181 LGLIL
+181 LGLVLI
-186 TDTKDMKAMIQ
+186 DTKDMKAMIQ

-226 SLEAEGADMFFGEPA
+226 SLEAEGADKFFGEPA

-261 EAETLINKPRLYS
+261 DAETLINKPRLYS

-353 GNKIEHGLHAYTP
+353 SNKIEHGLHAYTP
-366 AEQRALKAAADAFR
+366 AEQKALKAAADAFR
-380 ENPEFNTEEQLQN
+380 ENPEFNTEQQLQN
-393 LGTGEAVVSMLD
+393 LGTGEAVVSVLD

-416 FVLPPQSR
+416 AILPPQSR

-431 ERADAIAG
+431 ERAAAIEA
-439 SPLNDKYLEMVDNVS
+439 SPLNSKYLEMVDNVS

-461 KAPAAQPQGEVIE
+461 KAAQAQPQGEVLE
-474 GGYTNV
+474 GGFTNV

-487 MTARQMVEDAEAVE
+487 TAPRDVILEAGQADAIEVSVELDEP
-501 ISVDVET
+501 
-508 ADTAASQAAAQAAPE
+508 AQKSKARTKKAPE
-523 QIEVQTEQAVK
+523 TE
-534 ASGSKSKKKVKTYDD
+534 
-549 EEAESGSGG
+549 EESGG
-558 IGGLADNL
+558 IGGLADSL
-566 LGKSGTRQVVRSTGS
+566 LGKSGTRQVVRSTGG

-602 IGGNIGS
+602 IGGNIG
-609 AIGRNLFGTLT
+609 AALGRNIFGTLS
-620 KKK
+620 KRK

>member
-1 MTSTA
+1 MTD
-6 IPNKIEGTL
+6 NG
-15 HKEADVINNTEK
+15 
-27 RSDMIENGLVYFA
+27 MIYFA
-40 RKGSEDALGD
+40 RKGGSGEKLGD
-50 KICMRPDKANRH
+50 RICMRPDKANRH

-69 GTGKSVTLKVLAES
+69 GTGKSVTLKVLAEG

-101 GIAAA
+101 GIAVP
-106 GEDNENMQSRLDRFE
+106 GEDSEGMQKRIDRFG

-128 KGYPVSV
+128 RGFPVSV
-135 FDIYAEKGTP
+135 FDIYAQKGTP

-181 LGLIL
+181 LGLMLI
-186 TDTKDMKAMIQ
+186 DTKDMKAMIQ
-197 YAADHSD
+197 YAADHS
-204 EFKMDYGLI
+204 EEYKLDYGNI
-213 PQQSASTIIRAIV
+213 PQQSAATIIRAIV
-226 SLEAEGADMFFGEPA
+226 AMEAEGADMFFGEPA

-261 EAETLINKPRLYS
+261 DAETLINKPRLYS

-332 VSIFF
+332 VSVFF

-366 AEQRALKAAADAFR
+366 AEQKALNAAADAFR
-380 ENPEFNTEEQLQN
+380 VNPEFDTKELMQN

-405 EKGAPSMAEYV
+405 EKGAPEMAEHA

-424 MGALTDE
+424 MGAISDE
-431 ERADAIAG
+431 ERQTAVSN
-439 SPLNDKYLEMVDNVS
+439 SPLDAKYREMIDNVS
-454 AYEVITG
+454 AYEMITG
-461 KAPAAQPQGEVIE
+461 KGAQAAPAEAVTAPDGQVYGNTSGIPAAQPREQQDISIDFEVDNGAE
-474 GGYTNV
+474 
-480 SGIPAGE
+480 PAA
-487 MTARQMVEDAEAVE
+487 TKKKTKTKAK
-501 ISVDVET
+501 T
-508 ADTAASQAAAQAAPE
+508 
-523 QIEVQTEQAVK
+523 EVQP
-534 ASGSKSKKKVKTYDD
+534 
-549 EEAESGSGG
+549 EEDGG
-558 IGGLADNL
+558 TAIGNMADNL
-566 LGKSGTRQVVRSTGS
+566 LGKSGTRQVMRSTGGT
-581 SIGREIGKTVGEAVL
+581 IGREIGKTIGEAVL
-596 GKKGRT
+596 GRKGRT

-609 AIGRNLFGTLT
+609 TIGRNLFGTLT
-620 KKK
+620 KR

>member
-1 MTSTA
+1 MV
-6 IPNKIEGTL
+6 
-15 HKEADVINNTEK
+15 D
-27 RSDMIENGLVYFA
+27 NGLIYFA
-40 RKGSEDALGD
+40 RKGDGETLSD

-83 FSEIGVP
+83 FSQIGVP

-101 GIAAA
+101 GIAVP
-106 GEDNENMQSRLDRFE
+106 GTDSESMQKRLDRFE
-121 IRDSFEY
+121 IRDTFSYRGF
-128 KGYPVSV
+128 PVSI
-135 FDIYAEKGTP
+135 FDIYAQNGTP

-151 EMGPQLFSQVLDLN
+151 EMGPLLFSQVLDLN

-186 TDTKDMKAMIQ
+186 TDTKDMKATLQ
-197 YAADHSD
+197 YCADHSS

-213 PQQSASTIIRAIV
+213 PQQSASAIIRAIV
-226 SLEAEGADMFFGEPA
+226 ALESEGADIFFGEPA
-241 IDIRDFFLTAPDGRG
+241 IDIRDLFLTAPDGRG
-256 IINIL
+256 IVNIL
-261 EAETLINKPRLYS
+261 DAETLINKPRLYS

-295 KPKIVFFFDEA
+295 KPKMVFFFDEA

-346 GAVMSQL
+346 GSVMSQL

-366 AEQRALKAAADAFR
+366 AERRSLDAAADAFR
-380 ENPEFNTEEQLQN
+380 ENPEFNTKELMQS

-405 EKGAPSMAEYV
+405 EKGAPSVAEYA
-416 FVLPPQSR
+416 FILPPESR
-424 MGALTDE
+424 MGAITEE
-431 ERADAIAG
+431 ERRNAVDY
-439 SPLNDKYLEMVDNVS
+439 SPLNNKYLTMVDNVS

-461 KAPAAQPQGEVIE
+461 RVPGAAAASGAGSVTAPDGQVYGN
-474 GGYTNV
+474 T
-480 SGIPAGE
+480 SGIPA
-487 MTARQMVEDAEAVE
+487 AEPPAQ
-501 ISVDVET
+501 
-508 ADTAASQAAAQAAPE
+508 TAADEGITVDYESAQQP
-523 QIEVQTEQAVK
+523 VQQP
-534 ASGSKSKKKVKTYDD
+534 KVKPAAKA
-549 EEAESGSGG
+549 EEDSRST
-558 IGGLADNL
+558 IGEIADNY
-566 LGKSGTRQVVRSTGS
+566 LGKSGTKQVIRSTGS
-581 SIGREIGKTVGEAVL
+581 TIGREIGKTIGEAVL

-609 AIGRNLFGTLT
+609 AIGRNLLGTLT
-620 KKK
+620 GKK